1 LVFFNYELL
10 GFLGGAMI
18 TFGLVPQTARLF
30 RLKSAHEIS
39 LPFTL
44 LYIAGTTC
52 WLIYGIS
59 LSLMPV
65 ILWNSVSIILLVL
78 LLYAKLKYRK

>member
-1 LVFFNYELL
+1 LVWFNYELL

-18 TFGLVPQTARLF
+18 TLGLIPQTARLF
-30 RLKSAHEIS
+30 RLRSAREIS

-44 LYIAGTTC
+44 LYIAGSAC

-59 LSLMPV
+59 LRLLPV
-65 ILWNSVSIILLVL
+65 ILWNAVSLILLAL